1 MASDKTGFQFN
12 GLLVILV
19 LLALVLAGRVVYLFL
34 ADTQRFPINTV
45 KIAATYQH
53 ISRKDLEAVLSKY
66 VNASFFTL
74 PANRLR
80 TDLASLDWA
89 KNVSVDRV
97 WPDTLNIKLEEKK
110 PMAIWNDNTL
120 ITSDGAAL
128 PKKNAFHDLMLPK
141 LKGPVNEQT
150 EVLQIYQKLS
160 KLLARNGLQLAVI
173 QLRDNH
179 AWELTLTNGI
189 QLYLGKQDLYPRLQ
203 RFCKA
208 YTIAF
213 EEKSEQLSSVDLRY
227 SRGMAVQWKS
237 ETGR

>member
-1 MASDKTGFQFN
+1 MDTGKSGFKFN
-12 GLLVILV
+12 GLLFILI
-19 LLALVLAGRVVYLFL
+19 LLALVLASRVVYLFL

-53 ISRKDLEAVLSKY
+53 ITRKDLEAILSKY
-66 VNASFFTL
+66 MEASFFTL
-74 PANRLR
+74 PVNRLR

-89 KNVSVDRV
+89 KQVSIDRV
-97 WPDTLNIKLEEKK
+97 WPDTLKIKLEERK
-110 PMAIWNDNTL
+110 PVAIWNNNAL
-120 ITSDGAAL
+120 ITSDGAVL
-128 PKKNAFHDLMLPK
+128 PKEHTFNDPMLPK
-141 LKGPVNEQT
+141 LKGPANEQT
-150 EVLQIYQKLS
+150 EVLQIHQKLS
-160 KLLARNGLQLAVI
+160 KLLARNRLNLTAI

-189 QLYLGKQDLYPRLQ
+189 QLYLGKQDIYQRLQ

-213 EEKSEQLSSVDLRY
+213 EDKSEQLSSVDLRY

-237 ETGR
+237 ETER